1 MNDDTKKQAPNA
13 GGDAPKPANDDQSPW
28 AAEADDPAP
37 ANASTD
43 DADGANAEL
52 EQLRAE
58 NEDLKNRVLRAM
70 ADMENLRRRTERE
83 KQDSGKYA
91 ISRFAQDIVSVA
103 DNLTR
108 AIESLGGEGEDH
120 SADSVKNMISGVEM
134 TERELQN
141 VLSRHG
147 VTKLDPM
154 GEKFDPNFHEAMF
167 EIENKD
173 VPSGSVIQVVQVG
186 YQIGERVLRP
196 ARVGVARGGPKAEA
210 PAPEPAATEETAASP
225 EAAQPE
231 PAQPGA
237 EGTASSGDMGHTV
250 DKTA

>member
-1 MNDDTKKQAPNA
+1 MNDDTKKQAPDA

-28 AAEADDPAP
+28 AAEPDDAASADADTGDAAP
-37 ANASTD
+37 ANT
-43 DADGANAEL
+43 EL

-58 NEDLKNRVLRAM
+58 NEDLRNRVLRAM

-108 AIESLGGEGEDH
+108 AIESLGGESEDY

-147 VTKLDPM
+147 VTKLDPS

-210 PAPEPAATEETAASP
+210 APQEPPAAQETASP
-225 EAAQPE
+225 AEPE
-231 PAQPGA
+231 QPGP
-237 EGTASSGDMGHTV
+237 ESTGPSDDMGHTV